1 MALSKVDY
9 NSLNVTAAAS
19 KALKWNSDA
28 DGFET
33 GDLGGSLVLL
43 ATETASSSATLSFTS
58 NIDSTYKEY
67 QFHFIDIHSA
77 NDGVDF
83 TFQADTGTNTSY
95 NQTMTTTLFQA
106 AHDEADSSAAVG
118 YQASIDQAQ
127 GTAFQRLGKIGN
139 DNDQCC
145 VGTLYLYD
153 PSSSTFVKHF
163 LSNVQNYHNENYS
176 TQEFVAGY
184 FNTTTAITRV
194 QFKMS
199 SGNIDSGVIKLYGI
213 S

>member
-1 MALSKVDY
+1 MAIKVA
-9 NSLNVTAAAS
+9 NNQSLTAITALPAAVS
-19 KALKWNSDA
+19 
-28 DGFET
+28 
-33 GDLGGSLVLL
+33 GGAMTLL

-58 NIDSTYKEY
+58 GIDSTYKEY

-106 AHDEADSSAAVG
+106 AHDEADSSAAIG

-153 PSSSTFVKHF
+153 PSSSTFVKNF
-163 LSNVQNYHNENYS
+163 L
-176 TQEFVAGY
+176 
-184 FNTTTAITRV
+184 
-194 QFKMS
+194 
-199 SGNIDSGVIKLYGI
+199 
-213 S
+213 

>member
-1 MALSKVDY
+1 MAIITANNQSMTAIT
-9 NSLNVTAAAS
+9 SLPSGVSAKS
-19 KALKWNSDA
+19 MI
-28 DGFET
+28 
-33 GDLGGSLVLL
+33 LL
-43 ATETASSSATLSFTS
+43 ATETASSSATISFTS
-58 NIDSTYKEY
+58 NIDDTYKEY

-106 AHDEADSSAAVG
+106 AHDEADSSAAIG
-118 YQASIDQAQ
+118 YQASIAQAQ
-127 GTAFQRLGKIGN
+127 GAAVQRLGKIGN

-153 PSSSTFVKHF
+153 PSSSTFVKNF

-184 FNTTTAITRV
+184 FNTTPALTRV

-199 SGNIDSGVIKLYGI
+199 SGNIDAGVIKMYGV